1 MVWGS
6 SKEELLG
13 EAREMHANMDDE
25 AKGKVRI

>member
-1 MVWGS
+1 LTVWGS

-25 AKGKVRI
+25 AKG